1 MYCTVR
7 WIHIEVD
14 IWSWH
19 LRHLIKCTVPSVPL
33 YWCMKLSSSGVLQN
47 SKGKFSQF
55 SALRCGTGLGKN
67 LRGNCRLPTKVG
79 MSSLQWGKEV
89 LCCCAPHGVPRVLF
103 IHPLA
108 IASRGVGAPVP
119 LLVWPTTDL
128 GPLRF
133 LVPNC
138 SGYCLLSVFSWDI
151 AKGSAIQQKSVA
163 LLYSLLENLNRGF
176 ISS

>member
-33 YWCMKLSSSGVLQN
+33 YWCMKLSSSGVLLN
-47 SKGKFSQF
+47 SKGKFSQV

-67 LRGNCRLPTKVG
+67 LLGNCRLPTKVE
-79 MSSLQWGKEV
+79 MSSLQWERSS
-89 LCCCAPHGVPRVLF
+89 LLLRTTWRGVPRVLF

-108 IASRGVGAPVP
+108 IASREGAPVP

-151 AKGSAIQQKSVA
+151 AKGSAKKSVA
-163 LLYSLLENLNRGF
+163 LLYSPLENWNRGF